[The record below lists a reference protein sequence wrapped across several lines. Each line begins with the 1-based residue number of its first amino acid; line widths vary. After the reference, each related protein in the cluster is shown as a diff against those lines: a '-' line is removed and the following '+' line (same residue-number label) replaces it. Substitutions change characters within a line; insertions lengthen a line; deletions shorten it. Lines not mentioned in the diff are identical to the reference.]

1 MNSYISVHSNLI
13 INFPFSVW
21 FPRKGS
27 NQDYCFR
34 NSEARGSCL
43 LETHW
48 IETSGNPWFVWF
60 NPSRL
65 LAGKAWR
72 RMGLSQSSELMYA
85 IPLSLS
91 LSLFLSLSFLKLHA
105 KTKAFDPQ
113 SQSFPYTIIK
123 SSSSI
128 IITESSFLPF
138 YTFNSYLI
146 LPFWR
151 RMIRVSYKISHFLSF
166 CEKFERIYLCSVE

>member
-85 IPLSLS
+85 VPLSLS
-91 LSLFLSLSFLKLHA
+91 LSLSLISQITRKDKGFWPTVSIFPIYYHQKFILHNHHTVLFPPFLYFQFIS
-105 KTKAFDPQ
+105 
-113 SQSFPYTIIK
+113 
-123 SSSSI
+123 
-128 IITESSFLPF
+128 
-138 YTFNSYLI
+138 N

-151 RMIRVSYKISHFLSF
+151 KMIRVSYKISHFLSF